1 MSRYLALHDG
11 LFLGSS
17 AAVNLVAAVKLA
29 KEWGEEGRGKRI
41 VTILWSVVSLASPTQ
56 HSADT
61 PGSVIPARGITVDSG
76 ESTSSSPRH
85 TR

>member
-41 VTILWSVVSLASPTQ
+41 VTILWSVSSYHFTVRL
-56 HSADT
+56 ADT
-61 PGSVIPARGITVDSG
+61 LGSDSG
-76 ESTSSSPRH
+76 TRH
-85 TR
+85 YSRFW